1 MYLLSCINGIC
12 RHNDPFNDTFAQI
25 SQRKQES
32 ATWMEYEIWGNVSW
46 KTHLRAHPPHADHD
60 GQGELTATG
69 AERASFYRRDGI
81 ASLFPLTP
89 RSYIYA
95 AWTRLSESALVQ
107 SRTLHIFVGA
117 ICFGSRCVVMR
128 PSVACG
134 SVETLGGKNRRA
146 MASKWRT
153 VFQLLVYLVYLTL
166 MSDGR
171 EVQGEWGVYRMARA
185 AVDREARSSCHH
197 SNTCIARTSVSLF
210 TAYLCNL
217 HLAEQRITVF
227 PLHWTLTFQILGETR
242 TAEMYVHPAGPQ

>member
-1 MYLLSCINGIC
+1 MTLFANFTAETGNGIWNLGKC
-12 RHNDPFNDTFAQI
+12 ILKNASSGTSHPCWPRRAGRAD
-25 SQRKQES
+25 
-32 ATWMEYEIWGNVSW
+32 GNRS
-46 KTHLRAHPPHADHD
+46 
-60 GQGELTATG
+60 
-69 AERASFYRRDGI
+69 RASFMT
-81 ASLFPLTP
+81 A

-95 AWTRLSESALVQ
+95 AWTRLSESALLR
-107 SRTLHIFVGA
+107 SRTLHIFAGA
-117 ICFGSRCVVMR
+117 ICFGSRRVVMR

-134 SVETLGGKNRRA
+134 SVETLGGKPRRA

-227 PLHWTLTFQILGETR
+227 PLHWTLTFQILGEAR
-242 TAEMYVHPAGPQ
+242 TAEMYVYPAGPQ